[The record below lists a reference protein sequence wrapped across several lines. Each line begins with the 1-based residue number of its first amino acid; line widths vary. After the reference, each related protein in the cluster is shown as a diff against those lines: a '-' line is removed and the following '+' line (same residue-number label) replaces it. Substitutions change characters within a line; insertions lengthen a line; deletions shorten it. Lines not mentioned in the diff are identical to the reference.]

1 AGRHAN
7 YHADRGDRGDSRG
20 PERDSGRAADM
31 TIGIAVQGSRRS
43 ESEMHDEP
51 LVGRRGE
58 ALGGDPGLPADVVH
72 WLRQS
77 ARMWTRG
84 KAPRCVGATI
94 TSLGAIGY

>member
-1 AGRHAN
+1 MNLWSGAG
-7 YHADRGDRGDSRG
+7 G
-20 PERDSGRAADM
+20 
-31 TIGIAVQGSRRS
+31 RRS
-43 ESEMHDEP
+43 
-51 LVGRRGE
+51 
-58 ALGGDPGLPADVVH
+58 VVTQGYRPMWCM